1 MDDLDKAEEYY
12 RRLLARMEAEHQ
24 KAIKPIVDRL
34 VEIASLRPPKPILL
48 KDGNF

>member
-24 KAIKPIVDRL
+24 KAYQANCR
-34 VEIASLRPPKPILL
+34 
-48 KDGNF
+48 